1 MKAKRFLGILLSL
14 ALLLSLMSGM
24 RLTAYADDSSLPS
37 GNNNENQDI
46 TTYHLRVGTTPV
58 MDLTNNVNGNGW
70 SYTPASGNNPATLTL
85 KNATITDGYWRNS
98 TDPNGKS
105 GIYYDGPDPLN
116 IVLQSDTINTV
127 NSVSYGIYFNSAA
140 DLTISGEGSFTANG
154 SLYGIFSIGNV
165 IIENGTVDVF
175 GELIGIGVD
184 KEAGVT
190 ITGGTVIASGKDR
203 AISSP
208 VKRSIS
214 GIGWANYDGTGDKTD
229 IPISSDSGQ
238 ELLHKKVQFPAEKA
252 KITTKPTAKNL
263 TENGFEQ
270 ELVNAGTATG
280 GTMQYALGT
289 KDAATEPYTTSIPK
303 GTEAKTYY
311 VWYKAA
317 GDETH
322 TDSAADCISV
332 TIRNQENQNQNNQ
345 NQNNQNQNNQNQNN
359 QNQNNQNQNN
369 QNQNNQNQNNQN
381 QQNQNQQNQNQQ
393 NQNRQNQNNQNQNQQ
408 NQNKQNQNKQNQ
420 NNGRN
425 NSGAGSQTG
434 TKTEQITIAKRPAS
448 VKAKVKKK
456 SKSKIRVSWKK
467 IKKNKSGKKLLK
479 KIKSI
484 QIQISTDPQF
494 KQIVKDKKVGMK
506 KTKVTLKLKRKTKYY
521 VRVRYIGKNGVSKWS
536 KVKKVKT
543 K

>member
-127 NSVSYGIYFNSAA
+127 NSVSYGIHFNSAA

-154 SLYGIFSIGNV
+154 SSCGIVSNGNV

-175 GELIGIGVD
+175 GEWFGIGVD

-190 ITGGTVIASGKDR
+190 ITGGTVIASGKYF
-203 AISSP
+203 AITSS
-208 VKRSIS
+208 VKSSIS

-238 ELLHKKVQFPAEKA
+238 GLPHKKVQFPAEKA

-369 QNQNNQNQNNQN
+369 QNQ
-381 QQNQNQQNQNQQ
+381 
-393 NQNRQNQNNQNQNQQ
+393 QNQNNQNQNQQ

-434 TKTEQITIAKRPAS
+434 TKTEQITISKRPAS

-456 SKSKIRVSWKK
+456 SKAKIRVSWKK